1 MRKSPQIANRT
12 AVGED
17 REGRIVITVTEGG
30 YTLSEFAGL
39 LKTGPLGLTHAMS
52 MDGGD
57 EAELCVR
64 VDNFAYTSYG
74 HLGRDGRV
82 AHPTNPTVPLPGGHR
97 RGRAVTAFPCAC
109 GRRVGARRGA
119 ATSRRAGPAHF
130 RSCARRAATG
140 STTTLGPASAS
151 PSSRAA
157 TTCFVLTRRHAPRRG
172 YLDLPGGF
180 LEAGRTSRRGA
191 RRELREET
199 GLVVGRARPLGTY
212 WDRYFLRGFGYIP
225 TLNFYYLARWRSGE
239 PRAADDAADA
249 NWMPLGALARPGLRL
264 AWAHMREVFR
274 DLRGMRRDS
283 RTPPRAAR
291 LEPRRAGR

>member
-1 MRKSPQIANRT
+1 M
-12 AVGED
+12 
-17 REGRIVITVTEGG
+17 
-30 YTLSEFAGL
+30 
-39 LKTGPLGLTHAMS
+39 
-52 MDGGD
+52 
-57 EAELCVR
+57 
-64 VDNFAYTSYG
+64 
-74 HLGRDGRV
+74 
-82 AHPTNPTVPLPGGHR
+82 
-97 RGRAVTAFPCAC
+97 TAFPCVVC
-109 GRRVGARRGA
+109 GRRVRRTPRRGDKPA
-119 ATSRRAGPAHF
+119 GRTRPLQIVCPACRYRIYDYPRACVGVVVTRRDDV
-130 RSCARRAATG
+130 
-140 STTTLGPASAS
+140 L
-151 PSSRAA
+151 
-157 TTCFVLTRRHAPRRG
+157 VLTRRHAPRRG

-180 LEAGRTSRRGA
+180 LEAGEDIEAGA

-291 LEPRRAGR
+291 PSRDAGR